1 MAAYNTAT
9 ALALCFLATYSV
21 HSTVIPSFDADDA
34 VIGTMARPM
43 TLPGVL
49 DSPTSVFHKDG
60 FHVSPSSTLYSVTPV
75 TGGYQVV
82 IRFLSCSD
90 EGHYVLGGRRFY
102 IIAKPHSGVYH
113 RYTSETHGS
122 VDKIY
127 VLPADRNNP
136 YVWRV
141 VWNTTMDLN
150 NRPTDCCPKTG
161 TAVTGCRMC
170 IYKHIGPANAT
181 CSETTEKDISGTQC
195 MYIDSQSFLKIH
207 QGVSNE

>member
-1 MAAYNTAT
+1 MVAYNTAT

-21 HSTVIPSFDADDA
+21 RSIPTVDEA
-34 VIGTMARPM
+34 VIGTMARPI
-43 TLPGVL
+43 TLPGL
-49 DSPTSVFHKDG
+49 LYSPTSVFRKDG
-60 FHVSPSSTLYSVTPV
+60 FHVSPTSTLYSVIPV

-102 IIAKPHSGVYH
+102 IIAKPNSGVYH
-113 RYTSETHGS
+113 RYTSETHDN

-150 NRPTDCCPKTG
+150 DRPTDCCPKIG
-161 TAVTGCRMC
+161 TVTGCRMC
-170 IYKHIGPANAT
+170 IYKHIDPANVT
-181 CSETTEKDISGTQC
+181 CSELTEKDISGTQC
-195 MYIDSQSFLKIH
+195 TYIPIFFFKKKPISPMPT
-207 QGVSNE
+207 